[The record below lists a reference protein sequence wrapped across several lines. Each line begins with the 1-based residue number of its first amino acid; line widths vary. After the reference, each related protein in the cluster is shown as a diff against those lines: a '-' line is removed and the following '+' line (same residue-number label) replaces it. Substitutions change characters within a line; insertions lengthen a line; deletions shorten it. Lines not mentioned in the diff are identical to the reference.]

1 MYLVFLCLA
10 CSLRYYCYIISIWWL
25 IWWEEPIDDPFFA
38 RPFDDHSASR
48 KQITIEELNPDDDG
62 GYDARQNNIPS
73 KELSVKNSSEYPT
86 GVQSFSFQRVAYGGL
101 DGVYYTS
108 SMGEELAVFLME
120 MKEEDRT
127 VGESLH
133 TISKGIHEKG
143 HSVTTKQCS
152 DGRVD
157 SLQTLHN
164 LNEDEL
170 PSFEETWKTSADKVF
185 PGWNSGFNLLEN
197 AVKPND
203 EAEFYSTF
211 RAISLFGLTFAA
223 LQVVEIRANN
233 AWDDFGSWSGW
244 GGWPLP
250 SLEYLGYGG
259 AQPEGETQ
267 GPSSREPSRKIVP
280 VE

>member
-1 MYLVFLCLA
+1 MDKFFGGKDPFDNPFFTQPFGGLFGGK
-10 CSLRYYCYIISIWWL
+10 S
-25 IWWEEPIDDPFFA
+25 PFDDPFFA

-48 KQITIEELNPDDDG
+48 KQISIEELNPDDDG
-62 GYDARQNNIPS
+62 GYDAQQNNIPS

-108 SMGEELAVFLME
+108 SVGRRTGGDGVFLME

-133 TISKGIHEKG
+133 TISKGIHDKG

-170 PSFEETWKTSADKVF
+170 PGFEENWKTSADKVL

-197 AVKPND
+197 A
-203 EAEFYSTF
+203 
-211 RAISLFGLTFAA
+211 G
-223 LQVVEIRANN
+223 ANN
-233 AWDDFGSWSGW
+233 TWDDFASWSGW

-250 SLEYLGYGG
+250 SLEYFGYDG
-259 AQPEGETQ
+259 ALPEGETQ
-267 GPSSREPSRKIVP
+267 GPSSRETSRKIVP